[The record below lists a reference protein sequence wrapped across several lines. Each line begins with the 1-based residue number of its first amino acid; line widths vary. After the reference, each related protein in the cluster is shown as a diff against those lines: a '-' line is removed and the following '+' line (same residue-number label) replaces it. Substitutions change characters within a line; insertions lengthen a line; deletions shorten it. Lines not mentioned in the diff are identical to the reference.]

1 MSKGILL
8 YARNN
13 LQIDYVKQAYFLAI
27 QAKKILNLPTTVVT
41 DSFNY
46 LEQNFPNYNK
56 IFDKVIKVVWND
68 TDIAL
73 NTVLSRYENH
83 SSRTYKDGALYSK
96 KLQFKNQLRS
106 TAYDISPYDETI
118 LLDTDYLI
126 LNKNLEVCFSQ
137 SNDFLIYDDAYD
149 LCTFRDH
156 TEFSYLSDA
165 GIKFYW
171 ATAVFFRKTNEN
183 KIFFDL
189 LQHIQDNWQ
198 HYRSMYQIKTT
209 IFRNDH
215 LFSIAIHIMNGYKKG
230 TFARPLPGKL
240 FYTSDRDICWQI
252 RNNSVIF
259 LLQKENYNGEY
270 TLVNWKEHNIHVMN
284 KFSLNRCIDEYLHE

>member
-56 IFDKVIKVVWND
+56 IFDRVIKVVWND

-83 SSRTYKDGALYSK
+83 TSRTYKDGALYSK

-126 LNKNLEVCFSQ
+126 LNKNLEVCFS
-137 SNDFLIYDDAYD
+137 
-149 LCTFRDH
+149 
-156 TEFSYLSDA
+156 
-165 GIKFYW
+165 
-171 ATAVFFRKTNEN
+171 
-183 KIFFDL
+183 
-189 LQHIQDNWQ
+189 
-198 HYRSMYQIKTT
+198 
-209 IFRNDH
+209 
-215 LFSIAIHIMNGYKKG
+215 
-230 TFARPLPGKL
+230 
-240 FYTSDRDICWQI
+240 
-252 RNNSVIF
+252 
-259 LLQKENYNGEY
+259 
-270 TLVNWKEHNIHVMN
+270 
-284 KFSLNRCIDEYLHE
+284 